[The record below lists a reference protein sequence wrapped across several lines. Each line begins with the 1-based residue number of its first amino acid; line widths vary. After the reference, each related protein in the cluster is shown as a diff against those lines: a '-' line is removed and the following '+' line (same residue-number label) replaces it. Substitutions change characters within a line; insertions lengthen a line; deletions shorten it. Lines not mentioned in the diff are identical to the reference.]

1 MFFYLPH
8 GVCFKSEFFI
18 RNAAFA
24 KSGQCFQCVFGNDR
38 FCFFITYAVGQLVN
52 GFLADSMSPFR
63 FIIFGLI
70 GTVLANAGIAF
81 CNSLALIP
89 VLWAVNGYF
98 QSIFWASLTRLLSFN
113 FEKKKYSVVATVM
126 SSSMVGRFIIAWV
139 VLGRV
144 LGGSRW
150 NWFFWVPAFLGTA
163 LLAVWI
169 VAAYRLRGHPV
180 PCQKLLI
187 GRLKESIVFLIRQ
200 KIQLI
205 CLICFC
211 LGFVKESI
219 SVWGPTITGYLLGV
233 DIKSSALVLLTVPFA
248 NLVGMFL
255 AKGLIDRFKGNEMK
269 TLIFLFGGMAA
280 ASVLLF
286 LFQENMVAVTVILL
300 AAVSAMSYGCNSI
313 LLSFIPLMFSK
324 YNLVSTL
331 AGILDFASY
340 IGAALSSLVLGMVLT
355 NGNWFSAAL
364 IWAVMAAAAVVLCVI
379 TGKKLK
385 RREE

>member
-126 SSSMVGRFIIAWV
+126 SSSMVGD
-139 VLGRV
+139 LS
-144 LGGSRW
+144 SRGW
-150 NWFFWVPAFLGTA
+150 C
-163 LLAVWI
+163 LAVCW
-169 VAAYRLRGHPV
+169 AGAGGTGSFGFPRFW
-180 PCQKLLI
+180 
-187 GRLKESIVFLIRQ
+187 GRH
-200 KIQLI
+200 
-205 CLICFC
+205 CL
-211 LGFVKESI
+211 
-219 SVWGPTITGYLLGV
+219 
-233 DIKSSALVLLTVPFA
+233 
-248 NLVGMFL
+248 
-255 AKGLIDRFKGNEMK
+255 
-269 TLIFLFGGMAA
+269 LFG
-280 ASVLLF
+280 LLPR
-286 LFQENMVAVTVILL
+286 T
-300 AAVSAMSYGCNSI
+300 GC
-313 LLSFIPLMFSK
+313 
-324 YNLVSTL
+324 
-331 AGILDFASY
+331 AGIPFRAR
-340 IGAALSSLVLGMVLT
+340 
-355 NGNWFSAAL
+355 N
-364 IWAVMAAAAVVLCVI
+364 C
-379 TGKKLK
+379 
-385 RREE
+385 